1 MEYRLTIRYDGGA
14 DMAKSELKSFDI
26 TTYDVEIEFNK
37 KIAPIQKKI
46 DTLDKRHETKSLKA
60 HKDFLTK
67 EKKAKKDIQVLE
79 DKLVIKEQRIE
90 KASDNKLV
98 KLRKRDHV
106 LKEEFDLFKQT
117 TSESVQLEIDQIDT
131 ETEILKDK
139 EQHDIKRIK
148 ERYQQNVASY
158 IERLDTYNNNFT
170 ANKDKFQEEYILY
183 SKKLDDN
190 LASIQKVKENDEA
203 ILNQLLNDFLQEVES
218 RKQEQQNDLKKL
230 DREQN
235 TNLVNVRKE
244 SNINKN
250 NVKALIQDLRATFE
264 MKYKN
269 HISKLKDE
277 SKKLSTSF
285 ELRKLLINKDLE
297 INNQKL
303 QNQIETLEQNTNKK
317 TIKSI
322 NMKKDLFNIRAN
334 TVISYEEKLLSEKQ
348 SIIQEEIKY
357 FENVLKQEITNL
369 EKLTVQL
376 NNDQEEMKRIQA
388 TFNNNNIEII
398 ETLNNSET
406 LNSEYLIKHD
416 KLKQE
421 FLQNY
426 INQFHELQKRLI
438 MANKQQID
446 QLETIN
452 GELDDID
459 KFLDT
464 VEPLKEIELNH
475 LRESIEVTEI
485 EQRYNIK
492 YAKQEFEVKSLQ
504 NKQRKDISHQELKTK
519 DLKNENNRNITTIKA
534 KETMDKLIAKA
545 KLKFDKAEEIYKLR
559 KNSTKLERNILKSS
573 YETELDKYEHKKELA
588 KYNAEREIILN
599 EREIE
604 NQIINLKTESD
615 YKAEVINKQLE
626 EDLLNHQEKIN
637 RIEHERDSFTSAVE
651 KLIQEEEYKTDKEI
665 IKLNKE
671 MDDKLLLV
679 DEALAREIKDPSLNI
694 AKSEVIITERIA
706 KFDANDEF
714 FISFIESSKELMHSD
729 NLNPDQLKQ
738 LITKNKTIYD
748 NSYKYIEN
756 TYEVL
761 IEAVKFM
768 NGLEEQ
774 AMQNKINSIKDQQ
787 KAKRLQKQLTKK
799 QTDTRKQVGMIEHSQ
814 NEHKNNIH
822 SNIKATIQSIGKE
835 DTITE
840 DNVLE
845 QVNNLYTT
853 TFASL
858 KNLQANIRI
867 EVISLYSPLTKHE
880 KDIIKN
886 AKEQQVKA
894 KQLIEKEREEK
905 ITPSN
910 IKLRDFIKEKESEK
924 HKQIENYNKEISQ
937 VKEIINKLK
946 KEALS
951 EVKDVTKKQ
960 TKQLD
965 SHNEMLDKIKN
976 KKDELIEERISYI
989 SENKLKLE
997 DEYYA
1002 HLKTLDEKDEES
1014 LKIYEYEQR
1023 IYNIALENAET
1034 RYNDII
1040 TKADISIDRKTQENK
1055 ESGYLVESI
1064 YTRNQERITKELKDA
1079 TSEFEKN
1086 IFTTRPKYEES
1097 ITEAR
1102 KAIEDEQKIK
1112 LKRRKE
1118 LIDLNRKMTKSINNQ
1133 LTTSY
1138 RTTYDLL
1145 RENLNFY
1152 IDKFKIIQEEYFN
1165 NNISQNKDL
1174 IQKLTTFRNEL
1185 FTNITTKFDKNSK
1198 NLQEINQKLS

>member
-1 MEYRLTIRYDGGA
+1 
-14 DMAKSELKSFDI
+14 MAKSELKSFDI